1 MSSAAEKKKRAAEA
15 QRRQTKAFF
24 DKYTKHLIIAAIALA
39 VIIAAAVIVSN
50 SLYYKGS
57 LAVKDGKVEGYQE
70 NWLVKNMGSLSK
82 PKYFKMG
89 EVDLP
94 QGYKSMGA
102 LVSDKTE
109 QNFFFAA
116 VFHNMCEQ
124 SYGCSAEGMTEKVD
138 FVFGIPFFNQS
149 IPCKILSVSLMTA
162 TLTVSFTVVNNS
174 TRKLCIKLTRSV
186 PRTAQR
192 SDRRSISLNTVFIEN
207 LNKVNAGTHCKA
219 AAPIGRLSIKRV
231 CRAPTAH
238 AVNEDERIFV
248 SILRE
253 LNRVSKRVG
262 CVCSRQSRYC
272 ACKECE
278 NHQIFAEFLEKSSG
292 IFDSY

>member
-1 MSSAAEKKKRAAEA
+1 MAKKHQYRASAAEKKKRAAEA

-24 DKYTKHLIIAAIALA
+24 EKYSKHLIIAAIALA

-116 VFHNMCEQ
+116 E
-124 SYGCSAEGMTEKVD
+124 D
-138 FVFGIPFFNQS
+138 P
-149 IPCKILSVSLMTA
+149 
-162 TLTVSFTVVNNS
+162 
-174 TRKLCIKLTRSV
+174 
-186 PRTAQR
+186 
-192 SDRRSISLNTVFIEN
+192 
-207 LNKVNAGTHCKA
+207 
-219 AAPIGRLSIKRV
+219 AAPISQYTVLVMKNSNAK
-231 CRAPTAH
+231 ADA
-238 AVNEDERIFV
+238 AVNSDNTNYMNGEFNVHNAQIAGHDV
-248 SILRE
+248 HLRM
-253 LNRVSKRVG
+253 G
-262 CVCSRQSRYC
+262 I
-272 ACKECE
+272 CE
-278 NHQIFAEFLEKSSG
+278 NYNADAEGNFVDFLGYYRFFTAYVNTRDNCTIKVPGFTPDYPTLEEMPTDEEMIASLEPVFAAIRTAE
-292 IFDSY
+292 